1 MASNQKGNELIRDV
15 GVAQLLTGL
24 GVHAV
29 QHGAEQVFSI
39 TGILSSSL
47 HNGIGSVSQNG
58 NVVVELFIG
67 GTVQE
72 VGGKAGSPVSSTAF
86 CKEVTHGLDEGVHLV
101 LVVRIETIIHR
112 TQRNGVQ
119 RQLCEFIRYR
129 NGLVRAV
136 TSQFQGQL

>member
-15 GVAQLLTGL
+15 GVAQLLAGL

-29 QHGAEQVFSI
+29 QHGAEQVLSI
-39 TGILSSSL
+39 TGVLSSSL

-58 NVVVELFIG
+58 NVVVELLIG
-67 GTVQE
+67 GAVQE
-72 VGGKAGSPVSSTAF
+72 VGSKAGSPVSPPAF

-101 LVVRIETIIHR
+101 LVVGVEAIVHR
-112 TQRNGVQ
+112 AQRDGVE
-119 RQLCEFIRYR
+119 RQLCEFVGYR

-136 TSQFQGQL
+136 ASQFQGQL